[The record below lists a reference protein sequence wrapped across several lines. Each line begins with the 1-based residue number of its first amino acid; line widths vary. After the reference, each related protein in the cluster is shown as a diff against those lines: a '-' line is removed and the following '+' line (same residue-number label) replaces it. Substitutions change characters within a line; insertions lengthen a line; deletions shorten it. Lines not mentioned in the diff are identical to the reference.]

1 MKKIVVEKDLGVKE
15 TFEKWNVLGLFNWQ
29 SQQTKTSIE
38 LNDLFGAGEWHIYDF
53 WNKKQL
59 GVVSETLTLELQSHG
74 CRLLA
79 LRSALQRP
87 QLVGSTFHFTQ
98 GGVEIVNQIWD
109 NSKLKVNLHNST
121 VKQGELVFAWP
132 IEYGLDAIESDL
144 TSPNKRIK
152 NNLVSIDC
160 FFKGDAKL
168 ELNFSLNRQTI

>member
-1 MKKIVVEKDLGVKE
+1 M
-15 TFEKWNVLGLFNWQ
+15 
-29 SQQTKTSIE
+29 
-38 LNDLFGAGEWHIYDF
+38 
-53 WNKKQL
+53 
-59 GVVSETLTLELQSHG
+59 QSHG

-79 LRSALQRP
+79 LRSVVQRP

-121 VKQGELVFAWP
+121 EKQGELVFAWP
-132 IEYGLDAIESDL
+132 NEYVLDSIESDL

-168 ELNFSLNRQTI
+168 ELNFSLNRNTI